1 MRKLTCVAVAA
12 VLLSQTFVCEA
23 KLTVP
28 TIDDLPVLSLQNA
41 QKTACSRTANYFLR
55 AHYKP
60 VELNKDFADDII
72 DQYLS
77 FLDYNK
83 SLYTK
88 DEVSKIY
95 KNSDKILDA
104 VSKCDL
110 SYPLSLYSD
119 NLKRR
124 FLKYSFFVDYVKN
137 PVDVS
142 GKEQVEIDRRK
153 SPYFSSQEDIRKQ
166 WVAEVK
172 NEYINQV
179 LNDKTDEKA
188 RERIKRRYEAAL
200 GRLAQTT
207 SEDAFSTFENAF
219 ATAIDPH
226 TSYLSPEDSESF
238 NDDINLSLEGIGAV
252 LSSEDEFT
260 VINSLIPG
268 SPAELSKKL
277 KPKDKIVGVR
287 QEDGSYEDIIGWRL
301 TDVVKKVKGKKGT
314 KVTLEI
320 ERGEGAGAK
329 TFSVDLVRDKIKLQ
343 ERAAKGEVKIVDGN
357 KVGVISIKSFY
368 TDLNKDLKKEIAKLK
383 REKVRAM
390 VIDLRSNGGGLLPEA
405 TLSTGLFIK
414 DGPVVQ
420 IRDAVGNVLP
430 QFDEDDGIDFDGPLV
445 VLINRLSASSSEIM
459 AAALRDYGRAVIVG
473 DTSFG
478 KGTVQQN
485 RPLARVYD
493 FSNADLGSI
502 HYTIAKFYRVSGLST
517 QLKGVSPDIAFPPL
531 VDDSEF
537 GERSEPNALAW
548 DKIAP
553 SDYKGF
559 LNIDAYVNDL
569 TRMHEERIK
578 DDVAFKIMKED
589 MDRYLKLKAEKT
601 LSVNLAERRKM
612 QQEDEKYR
620 LNAVNERLKSIGK
633 KPIKDIKDL
642 PEDFEFPDA
651 LLDEAAAI
659 ANDFASLVDQ
669 KRYLART
676 TPIFTRF
683 SVASVAE
690 DHKASS
696 GADRQ

>member
-12 VLLSQTFVCEA
+12 VLLSQAFVCEA

-226 TSYLSPEDSESF
+226 TSYLSPEDSETF

-329 TFSVDLVRDKIKLQ
+329 TFSVELVRDKIKLQ
-343 ERAAKGEVKIVDGN
+343 ERAAKGEVKTVDGN
-357 KVGVISIKSFY
+357 KVGVISIKSF
-368 TDLNKDLKKEIAKLK
+368 
-383 REKVRAM
+383 
-390 VIDLRSNGGGLLPEA
+390 
-405 TLSTGLFIK
+405 
-414 DGPVVQ
+414 
-420 IRDAVGNVLP
+420 
-430 QFDEDDGIDFDGPLV
+430 
-445 VLINRLSASSSEIM
+445 
-459 AAALRDYGRAVIVG
+459 
-473 DTSFG
+473 
-478 KGTVQQN
+478 
-485 RPLARVYD
+485 
-493 FSNADLGSI
+493 
-502 HYTIAKFYRVSGLST
+502 
-517 QLKGVSPDIAFPPL
+517 
-531 VDDSEF
+531 
-537 GERSEPNALAW
+537 
-548 DKIAP
+548 
-553 SDYKGF
+553 
-559 LNIDAYVNDL
+559 
-569 TRMHEERIK
+569 
-578 DDVAFKIMKED
+578 
-589 MDRYLKLKAEKT
+589 
-601 LSVNLAERRKM
+601 
-612 QQEDEKYR
+612 
-620 LNAVNERLKSIGK
+620 
-633 KPIKDIKDL
+633 
-642 PEDFEFPDA
+642 
-651 LLDEAAAI
+651 
-659 ANDFASLVDQ
+659 
-669 KRYLART
+669 
-676 TPIFTRF
+676 
-683 SVASVAE
+683 
-690 DHKASS
+690 
-696 GADRQ
+696 